1 MTVNELAQEL
11 NVSVH
16 YIEHHF
22 PRIKESWRK
31 RGIILIKNGR
41 GKSANYGIL
50 KQGETAAR
58 FEYRGVL
65 L

>member
-1 MTVNELAQEL
+1 MSLKIEDFAQEL
-11 NVSVH
+11 GVSVH

-31 RGIILIKNGR
+31 RGIILIKNGK

-50 KQGETAAR
+50 KEGEVNVR
-58 FEYRGVL
+58 F
-65 L
+65 